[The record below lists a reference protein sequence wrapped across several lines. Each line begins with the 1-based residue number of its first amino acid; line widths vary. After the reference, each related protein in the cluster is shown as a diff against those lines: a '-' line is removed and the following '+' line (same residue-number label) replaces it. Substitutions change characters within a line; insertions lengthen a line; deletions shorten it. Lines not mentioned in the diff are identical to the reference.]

1 MYNSLNRN
9 VKHVFCML
17 ISVWGLMFS
26 LKILIKRVK
35 RENYLFKSN
44 KELLRVMYILFF
56 IMLFDPILF

>member
-1 MYNSLNRN
+1 
-9 VKHVFCML
+9 
-17 ISVWGLMFS
+17 MFS

>member
-9 VKHVFCML
+9 VKHVFCMF

-44 KELLRVMYILFF
+44 RELLRVMYILFF